1 MRWRNLARACHVT
14 CQWGFIF
21 QADFECSLTQRFR
34 EFQLIKFHTFFKKQS
49 SMKGSKRV
57 SKQALEGANVGLQ
70 TSATRS
76 HSEPDAVTIH
86 SECAAYPPLPSTST
100 TRSKFCLI
108 HHRSI
113 LHHGPVQSPS
123 PAFSVDRQ
131 LCLIPRVREVE
142 FVTKQLVI
150 DLGAKKT

>member
-1 MRWRNLARACHVT
+1 MAQSSVRVSRDVLV
-14 CQWGFIF
+14 GFHNPG
-21 QADFECSLTQRFR
+21 RFR
-34 EFQLIKFHTFFKKQS
+34 MFVHAEIPRVSAYQVSHLVSKEHS

-100 TRSKFCLI
+100 TRNKFCLI